1 MSERGKRYLQSREK
15 IDRTTRYDLDDG
27 LKLLKETGRAKF
39 DESVDMAVRLGAN
52 PKHAD
57 QMVRG
62 TVVLPHG
69 VGKAIR
75 ILVFAKGEK
84 EKEAQE
90 AGADFVGAEDL
101 LEKITGGWTDF
112 DKAIATPDLM
122 GAVGKLGKILGPRGL
137 MPNPKVGTVTFD
149 VGKAVK
155 ELKAGRVEFKVDK
168 SGIIHTTVGKVSFDA
183 EKLKENVLAL
193 MDVIVRAKPAS
204 SKGTYL
210 KSIAISTTMG
220 PGVKLDPNALR
231 GAMKQ

>member
-1 MSERGKRYLQSREK
+1 
-15 IDRTTRYDLDDG
+15 
-27 LKLLKETGRAKF
+27 
-39 DESVDMAVRLGAN
+39 
-52 PKHAD
+52 
-57 QMVRG
+57 
-62 TVVLPHG
+62 
-69 VGKAIR
+69 
-75 ILVFAKGEK
+75 
-84 EKEAQE
+84 
-90 AGADFVGAEDL
+90 
-101 LEKITGGWTDF
+101 
-112 DKAIATPDLM
+112 
-122 GAVGKLGKILGPRGL
+122 
-137 MPNPKVGTVTFD
+137 VGTVTFD

-231 GAMKQ
+231 GEMKQ

>member
-1 MSERGKRYLQSREK
+1 LQSRER
-15 IDRTTRYDLDDG
+15 IDRTARYDLDG
-27 LKLLKETGRAKF
+27 GISILKETGRAKF
-39 DESVDMAVRLGAN
+39 DESVDMAIRLGVN

-62 TVVLPHG
+62 TIVLPHG
-69 VGKAIR
+69 VGKAVR
-75 ILVFAKGEK
+75 VLVFAKGEK

-101 LEKITGGWTDF
+101 VEKITGGWTDF

-122 GAVGKLGKILGPRGL
+122 GTVGKLGKILGPRGL

-149 VGKAVK
+149 VGRAVK

-168 SGIIHTTVGKVSFDA
+168 SGIVHTTVGKVSFDI

-193 MDVIVRAKPAS
+193 MDVIIRAKPAS

-210 KSIAISTTMG
+210 KSVAISTTMG
-220 PGVKLDPNALR
+220 PGVKLDPNTLR

>member
-1 MSERGKRYLQSREK
+1 
-15 IDRTTRYDLDDG
+15 
-27 LKLLKETGRAKF
+27 
-39 DESVDMAVRLGAN
+39 
-52 PKHAD
+52 
-57 QMVRG
+57 
-62 TVVLPHG
+62 
-69 VGKAIR
+69 
-75 ILVFAKGEK
+75 
-84 EKEAQE
+84 
-90 AGADFVGAEDL
+90 
-101 LEKITGGWTDF
+101 
-112 DKAIATPDLM
+112 
-122 GAVGKLGKILGPRGL
+122 

-149 VGKAVK
+149 VAKAVK

-231 GAMKQ
+231 GEMKQ